1 MREVGDDEEGGGRG
15 RARAEFFF
23 SSLLRNRGGRRRS
36 ELSVIGLDDGQG
48 KEKKGEKGK
57 RQCCLLDRPWCK
69 EADSD
74 DFWTCSGPF

>member
-1 MREVGDDEEGGGRG
+1 MCEEVGDDEEGRG
-15 RARAEFFF
+15 TRERQGTRARAEFFF

-69 EADSD
+69 EADS
-74 DFWTCSGPF
+74 GPF